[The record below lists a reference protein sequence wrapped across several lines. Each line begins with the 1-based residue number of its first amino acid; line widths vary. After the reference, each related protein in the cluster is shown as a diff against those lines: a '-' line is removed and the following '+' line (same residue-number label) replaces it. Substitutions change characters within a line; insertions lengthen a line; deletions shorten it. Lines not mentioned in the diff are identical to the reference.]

1 MHLAFLKITLNF
13 FKLLRFKK
21 LHQMLDLLKSLYLL
35 GLSCAQKKKKRV
47 SLLLYYLTHHPSWV
61 TVHYCYSPRGV
72 KERTGLV
79 SRLLS
84 LLASL
89 LQPWLILGRGI
100 RLPRANATQVTTPHR
115 SRGKC
120 ERGNRG
126 RKSSGGK
133 KSCNKKTKDKEE
145 GRKEE
150 NKKKTKRRE
159 GKVTPIDINKT
170 EQAKVRHK
178 REHRFTGPK
187 GASQQTSVIS

>member
-21 LHQMLDLLKSLYLL
+21 LHQMLDLIKSLHLL
-35 GLSCAQKKKKRV
+35 GLSCAQKKKIKKGV

-61 TVHYCYSPRGV
+61 SVHYCYSPRGV

-100 RLPRANATQVTTPHR
+100 RLPRANATRVTTPHR
-115 SRGKC
+115 SRGKGKW
-120 ERGNRG
+120 GNRG
-126 RKSSGGK
+126 RKGSGGK

-145 GRKEE
+145 GHKEVEQEKDKEE
-150 NKKKTKRRE
+150 RGE
-159 GKVTPIDINKT
+159 GNTD
-170 EQAKVRHK
+170 RHK
-178 REHRFTGPK
+178 
-187 GASQQTSVIS
+187 